1 MLKLFKSKNP
11 DEPSQARRWFF
22 KGVATAG
29 VAVASVAA
37 LGAAVRGGKTEV
49 DYQAAYDRDV
59 IPGDKILQQNG
70 FEEIDRQE
78 KDDMV
83 QMFIDDYQDKKTELS

>member
-1 MLKLFKSKNP
+1 MLRLFKLKNL
-11 DEPSQARRWFF
+11 DEPSQTRRWFF

-29 VAVASVAA
+29 VAIASIAA
-37 LGAAVRGGKTEV
+37 LGAAFRDGKTDQ

-70 FEEIDRQE
+70 FEEIGQQE
-78 KDDMV
+78 KDEMV
-83 QMFIDDYQDKKTELS
+83 QMFIDDYENKETGIT

>member
-1 MLKLFKSKNP
+1 MLKLFKSKNL
-11 DEPSQARRWFF
+11 DEPSQTRRWFF

-29 VAVASVAA
+29 IAVASIAA
-37 LGAAVRGGKTEV
+37 LGAAFRGGKTEM

-59 IPGDKILQQNG
+59 VPGDKILQQNG

-78 KDDMV
+78 KDEMV
-83 QMFIDDYQDKKTELS
+83 QMFIDDFEDKKTELS

>member
-1 MLKLFKSKNP
+1 MFKVFKVRKS
-11 DEPSQARRWFF
+11 DEPSHARRWFF

-29 VAVASVAA
+29 VVMASAA
-37 LGAAVRGGKTEV
+37 SLGATLRGGKNKV

-70 FEEIDRQE
+70 FEEIDQQE
-78 KDDMV
+78 KEEMV
-83 QMFIDDYQDKKTELS
+83 QMFIDDYKNKKTALS